1 MVGELRFQ
9 KPLPTSNWEGVYN
22 ATKYRNAC
30 IQPDKVEPDNNI
42 PEETTHGE
50 DCLFL
55 SVWQP
60 PTPLPNGKK
69 RSVMYW
75 IHGGGFEAG
84 TIFSLAYDARYIA
97 IFGDVVVVTVNYR
110 LGPFGFLYGGTDDS
124 PGNAGLYDQIL
135 GLKWVRD
142 NIEQFGGDPESVT
155 IFGES
160 AGLLFIYLFLIKKI
174 DFHIFEI

>member
-9 KPLPTSNWEGVYN
+9 KPLPASNWEGVYN

-30 IQPDKVEPDNNI
+30 VQPITENDLPD
-42 PEETTHGE
+42 ETTHGE

-55 SVWQP
+55 TVWQP
-60 PTPLPNGKK
+60 STPLPNGKK

-75 IHGGGFEAG
+75 IHGGGFETG
-84 TIFSLAYDARYIA
+84 TIFSFAYDTRYLA
-97 IFGDVVVVTVNYR
+97 ILGDVVVVSVNYR
-110 LGPFGFLYGGTDDS
+110 LGPFGFLYGGTDDA
-124 PGNAGLYDQIL
+124 PGNVGLYDQIL

-160 AGLLFIYLFLIKKI
+160 AGLYLFILAFLMKKLI
-174 DFHIFEI
+174 YYF

>member
-1 MVGELRFQ
+1 MKLGKAMVGELRFQ
-9 KPLPTSNWEGVYN
+9 KPLPVSNWEGVYN

-30 IQPDKVEPDNNI
+30 IQPGKLDPTI
-42 PEETTHGE
+42 IYEEVKFDE

-55 SVWQP
+55 NVWQP

-75 IHGGGFEAG
+75 IHGGGFEEG
-84 TIFSLAYDARYIA
+84 TIFSMAYDAGYIA
-97 IFGDVVVVTVNYR
+97 ILGDVVVVTVNYR
-110 LGPFGFLYGGTDDS
+110 LGPFGFLYGGTDDA

-135 GLKWVRD
+135 GLKWIRD
-142 NIEQFGGDPESVT
+142 NIEHFGGDPESVT

-160 AGLLFIYLFLIKKI
+160 AGLYLFIF
-174 DFHIFEI
+174 